1 MASIRWPSLIAGFP
15 AALCVSALT
24 TAFTC
29 VLICMTVGLGAGE
42 IKEFPNMAP
51 RVGEILEH
59 EYYDKSVFRARILV
73 ERALRALEDSEI
85 SIDTQWKGEA
95 ITVNIAGTKTVLQA
109 LIPEAVPGQNAA
121 ADGDEPRNRA
131 LRDAME
137 LIEKVRGVLAAADFP
152 PKRRRELEYA
162 LLNGALNSLDPHTV
176 ILPPEVAQDF
186 SEDIQGG
193 FFGIGAVLREDEGI
207 VFIERVLPGLPA
219 DRAGIEDGDVILAVD
234 GEKTAGLSLPQTVK
248 RIKGPKGTTVR
259 LLVERKGAKAPIE
272 IAIRRDLVSAITE
285 LAWRDPA
292 NPDVGYIQ
300 LDEFNAKTNEKLRI
314 KLMELNADAAGPI
327 KALVL
332 DLRFNGGGLLEQAKL
347 VSDCFLLKADE
358 VVRTVTSAGR
368 MQRLKCSGNP
378 DCRVPML
385 VLVSGGTASAAEIVS
400 GALQRHDRAVV
411 AGVSTFGKGTVQTIA
426 MLRDDSRLKYTIQ
439 EYQLPGGVSIQ
450 RVGVN
455 PDLLLFARNQ
465 AKEGTIDMVP
475 YIGRREA
482 DDEFAIAS
490 HHAYKHESS
499 LTLAWLRHYESR
511 DQQRTHFI
519 SARKFAP
526 DAEAQM
532 AIELVQAAIRDA
544 AAPAWDA
551 AAAAAEREGKQRQ
564 FLIERLRRPVTAR
577 TEVESLA
584 LAKALADRKS
594 PLTWGDHAAPAT
606 SNLELAFTGPAE
618 IQVKDSSDGPP
629 SAEIGFTVT
638 NRGETAVGRLYGI
651 AKADRSSPLWQ
662 SEVIF
667 GSVQPGAKAA
677 GVMHLILPPRLEAGE
692 ERFTLELHADGR
704 EKPLTSLPVR
714 LTIKPRPRP
723 HLGFRWKIEDDKGTG
738 MLKVDE
744 DARLRLSIF
753 NDGKVTTGG
762 RIEVAVFKDNDP
774 FVELKDTTRFTV
786 DPIEVSGRSR
796 ELVVP
801 FRIRKSRPIGPGRS
815 EDFKATQVKLQFR
828 ASERLG
834 EDGGWRGAA
843 EIFSSLKIDLDR
855 PLEEKIVLQPL
866 FGEVRVS
873 PEVDGKVR
881 LSARISD
888 DNLKFVACFLDKEKI
903 DLRPTR
909 SMEPVPTA
917 PGAPVT
923 RGGVTVTEYQYEVDL
938 VLKPGV
944 NPIRIIAAGA
954 DDVDEVAVIR
964 LWGMGK
970 PVAAK
975 PVAQPAAAQSE
986 IAPVP

>member
-1 MASIRWPSLIAGFP
+1 MACIRWPSLGTGIS
-15 AALCVSALT
+15 AAWLIHALVW
-24 TAFTC
+24 AAA
-29 VLICMTVGLGAGE
+29 GLGAGE

-59 EYYDKSVFRARILV
+59 EYYDKSVFRTRILV
-73 ERALRALEDSEI
+73 ERALRALEDAEI
-85 SIDTQWKGEA
+85 SIDARWKDDE
-95 ITVNIAGTKTVLQA
+95 ITLNIAGTKTVVPA
-109 LIPEAVPGQNAA
+109 RVSGRNEATE
-121 ADGDEPRNRA
+121 GDDRRNQA
-131 LRDAME
+131 LRDAMDI
-137 LIEKVRGVLAAADFP
+137 LEKVRGVLAGADFP
-152 PKRRRELEYA
+152 AKRRRELEYA

-193 FFGIGAVLREDEGI
+193 FFGIGAVLREDEGV

-219 DRAGIEDGDVILAVD
+219 DRAGVEDGDVVLAVD

-272 IAIRRDLVSAITE
+272 IPIRRDLVSAITE

-314 KLMELNADAAGPI
+314 KLMELDADAAGPI

-347 VSDCFLLKADE
+347 VSDCFLLKPVE

-368 MQRLKCSGNP
+368 MQRLGCSGKP

-400 GALQRHDRAVV
+400 GALQRHDRAAV
-411 AGVSTFGKGTVQTIA
+411 AGVPTFGKGTVQTIA

-455 PDLLLFARNQ
+455 PDLRFLSRNQ
-465 AKEGTIDMVP
+465 AKDGTIDLLP

-490 HHAYKHESS
+490 NHAYRHESS
-499 LTLAWLRHYESR
+499 LALAWLRHYETR

-519 SARKFAP
+519 SAKKFSP

-532 AIELVQAAIRDA
+532 AIELVQAAIRDP

-564 FLIERLRRPVTAR
+564 FLIERLRRPTAAR
-577 TEVESLA
+577 SEAESTA
-584 LAKALADRKS
+584 LAKALLERKP
-594 PLTWGDHAAPAT
+594 PLTWGDLVEPAA
-606 SNLELAFTGPAE
+606 SSLELAFTGPAE
-618 IQVKDSSDGPP
+618 IQAKDTNDGPP
-629 SAEIGFTVT
+629 SAEIGFSVS
-638 NRGETAVGRLYGI
+638 NRSDKAFGRLYGV
-651 AKADRSSPLWQ
+651 AKADRGSPLWQ

-667 GSVQPGAKAA
+667 GAVQPGAKAA
-677 GVMHLILPPRLEAGE
+677 GTMHLTLPPRLEAGE
-692 ERFTLELHADGR
+692 ERFTLELYADGR
-704 EKPLTSLPVR
+704 EQPLTSLPVR
-714 LTIKPRPRP
+714 LTIKPRQRP

-744 DARLRLSIF
+744 DARLRLSLF
-753 NDGKVTTGG
+753 NDGKVATSG

-786 DPIEVSGRSR
+786 DPIEVGGRSR

-815 EDFKATQVKLQFR
+815 EDFKATEIKLQFR

-843 EIFSSLKIDLDR
+843 EVFSSLKIDLDR
-855 PLEEKIVLQPL
+855 PLEEKIVLQPQ
-866 FGEVRVS
+866 FGDIRVS

-881 LSARISD
+881 LVARISD
-888 DNLKFVACFLDKEKI
+888 DNLKFVSCFLDKEKI

-909 SMEPVPTA
+909 SMDPVPTP

-923 RGGVTVTEYQYEVDL
+923 RGGVAVAEYPYEVEL
-938 VLKPGV
+938 ALKPGV
-944 NPIRIIAAGA
+944 NPVRIVAAGA

-964 LWGMGK
+964 LWGADK
-970 PVAAK
+970 PVATR
-975 PVAQPAAAQSE
+975 PAASQPE